1 MTDLHERCAF
11 ADLMNQLGSMQP
23 AVVGTDLIFEGY
35 KDAECDNALVESLFH
50 IPNLIVA
57 SKLVD
62 YNVEK
67 NCFTNVAHSYFESMT
82 GFPFAYVNI
91 VNNMT
96 FHAVRK
102 YSIFQ
107 RLNQDTIYS
116 LGINMI
122 KTIDSSGNIIKIE
135 KITKDGYRGDSVK
148 EIQLYNVGILESEVT
163 YKNGILDGLLK
174 FYYEDGTICREAT
187 YKEGKLNG
195 ISIDYSENGYPYRM
209 ATFKNGELFGR
220 QVIYNENFEIES
232 EWYIYKDIKLLKP
245 IEKPLEINNKNDSIL
260 IQKPIISEDTIKTI

>member
-1 MTDLHERCAF
+1 MKKFIKLVIFFSMT
-11 ADLMNQLGSMQP
+11 
-23 AVVGTDLIFEGY
+23 LIFAGC
-35 KDAECDNALVESLFH
+35 AETLKQPS
-50 IPNLIVA
+50 IQNL
-57 SKLVD
+57 K
-62 YNVEK
+62 VEK
-67 NCFTNVAHSYFESMT
+67 SENSYYQDS
-82 GFPFAYVNI
+82 Y
-91 VNNMT
+91 
-96 FHAVRK
+96 H
-102 YSIFQ
+102 
-107 RLNQDTIYS
+107 QDTTYS

-135 KITKDGYRGDSVK
+135 KITKDSYRGDSVK

>member
-1 MTDLHERCAF
+1 MKKFIKLVIF
-11 ADLMNQLGSMQP
+11 FSM
-23 AVVGTDLIFEGY
+23 ALIFAGC
-35 KDAECDNALVESLFH
+35 AETLKKPSIQTL
-50 IPNLIVA
+50 
-57 SKLVD
+57 K
-62 YNVEK
+62 VEK
-67 NCFTNVAHSYFESMT
+67 SENSYYQDS
-82 GFPFAYVNI
+82 Y
-91 VNNMT
+91 
-96 FHAVRK
+96 H
-102 YSIFQ
+102 
-107 RLNQDTIYS
+107 QDTTYS

-122 KTIDSSGNIIKIE
+122 KTIDSNGNIIKIE
-135 KITKDGYRGDSVK
+135 KITKDSYRGDSVK

-260 IQKPIISEDTIKTI
+260 IQKPINSEDTIKTI